1 MLIDGWFQDKANQRK
16 QDLEDSL
23 QAQQYFAD
31 ANEAETWMREKEPIA
46 ANTDYGR
53 DEDSAQ
59 VRLYARAVT
68 VKYIVI
74 GSVHLES
81 KCLGKPIRASPH
93 HQYCLLSSSSVGQI
107 DNGMWFV

>member
-1 MLIDGWFQDKANQRK
+1 MAETDSVHLPVSVFAGSLDPCLPACLYLMDGWFQDKANQRK

-53 DEDSAQ
+53 DEDSAE
-59 VRLYARAVT
+59 VRFR
-68 VKYIVI
+68 
-74 GSVHLES
+74 G
-81 KCLGKPIRASPH
+81 LGLP
-93 HQYCLLSSSSVGQI
+93 V
-107 DNGMWFV
+107 